1 MTDPIREAFHES
13 WDSYGSR
20 GSAYDTA
27 LHYWQAAWQ
36 QSRREALREA
46 AALYCHYC
54 ANGTPIVQK
63 EYGRN
68 EPRWHDTGDGRIAG
82 CFATLIRAAAEEEG
96 E

>member
-36 QSRREALREA
+36 QSRREALDAVLRGLRSEEQTQQMRA
-46 AALYCHYC
+46 
-54 ANGTPIVQK
+54 V
-63 EYGRN
+63 
-68 EPRWHDTGDGRIAG
+68 IASVE
-82 CFATLIRAAAEEEG
+82 CIRAAAEEEG
-96 E
+96 K